1 MANFQSVPRGDRI
14 SGQTLIVA
22 PPSVTVGVWG
32 YLASPGNEVLVTSS
46 DPAVRVARGSIV
58 GNVRLWVVTGA
69 AGQQARLEAAPAGG
83 GVWDSIEVHFRAG
96 HHASGGVDV
105 RPILAQLTGSAGTNN
120 LIPATLP
127 LHFLM
132 RESTFRPGDPSNTP
146 SFVSAGGWRARVGV
160 FAARQGSLE
169 RAAILLLPETGT
181 PDRVLVGIT
190 HVFAQSK
197 DNRAYYGGL
206 GWSDPLSPRLI
217 ADVTTRFV
225 HRRWGPQVLASK
237 KNMAF
242 LLPVRA
248 QGDELGPF
256 RDGAFLREVLESA
269 SAATSRAFTYDHV
282 EMFTFSSGIYD
293 LNAMLPS
300 VRSSLNLE
308 AIYNLDPAGGTPAH
322 STALTRQFLSGQTT
336 HGQARAGFELMSLPR
351 WANENDFASV
361 NPNDSNQVFNY
372 LHNGVL
378 PSYCL
383 YLGIQRS

>member
-1 MANFQSVPRGDRI
+1 
-14 SGQTLIVA
+14 
-22 PPSVTVGVWG
+22 
-32 YLASPGNEVLVTSS
+32 
-46 DPAVRVARGSIV
+46 
-58 GNVRLWVVTGA
+58 
-69 AGQQARLEAAPAGG
+69 
-83 GVWDSIEVHFRAG
+83 
-96 HHASGGVDV
+96 
-105 RPILAQLTGSAGTNN
+105 
-120 LIPATLP
+120 
-127 LHFLM
+127 
-132 RESTFRPGDPSNTP
+132 
-146 SFVSAGGWRARVGV
+146 
-160 FAARQGSLE
+160 
-169 RAAILLLPETGT
+169 
-181 PDRVLVGIT
+181 
-190 HVFAQSK
+190 
-197 DNRAYYGGL
+197 
-206 GWSDPLSPRLI
+206 
-217 ADVTTRFV
+217 
-225 HRRWGPQVLASK
+225 
-237 KNMAF
+237 MAF

-336 HGQARAGFELMSLPR
+336 HGQARAGFELLSLPR
-351 WANENDFASV
+351 GANENDFASV